1 MAQDG
6 PAERLDFP
14 NVAAEGDAMAE
25 LLEAE
30 QASLSLSLPGESPMD
45 VEPEPTTPAS
55 SPETPVPEIP
65 MDSPDDDGNG
75 ADVPIAVR
83 GAGWSFPMASMP
95 SSPAMPAGLGE
106 GGMSPTSKRIGDPSR
121 VEEQRPAKQVR
132 EEQPKKPQIGKLH
145 AEEVWKTVAKWAES
159 TEEGNPHD
167 SNVWQR

>member
-14 NVAAEGDAMAE
+14 NLAAEGDAMAE

-65 MDSPDDDGNG
+65 MDSPDDGNG

-83 GAGWSFPMASMP
+83 GAGWNSPMASLP
-95 SSPAMPAGLGE
+95 SEPAMPAGLGE
-106 GGMSPTSKRIGDPSR
+106 GGCPRHQSAWGTQVGWKNKSQQNRCGKN
-121 VEEQRPAKQVR
+121 RPR
-132 EEQPKKPQIGKLH
+132 NPKSENFTQKKCGKL
-145 AEEVWKTVAKWAES
+145 ELN
-159 TEEGNPHD
+159 GPNPLKKATLMQ